1 MQTAGRY
8 VKLLDPNYAAQMNN
22 GTHAGGLGY
31 LASQLTQGLE
41 MGRQRQE
48 RQQAQ
53 EADQKAFQ
61 AAMRGFQGQGAPNRT
76 YSDPTGAPLTPGGTT
91 EPPKGYQGMF
101 AALDGLTG
109 PRAQEL
115 QFAALQ
121 GMESSK
127 PKPITAADLVKVP
140 DGNNGFRYQTA
151 QEALGQPAYQQPPD
165 IQVKLMQAGYQPGTP
180 EYQQAAR
187 DMLSKQGGVTV
198 NLPKGADELSK
209 LDAQFIGGMREGVQK
224 MRESMPDLQRVRAA
238 LDQFGTGPTA
248 NIRLFLGSLANDL
261 GLPVDPSLQEGE
273 LIQSI
278 QSRLAPAMRQTGSG
292 SSSDRDVSMFL
303 AALPNLLR
311 TPEGN
316 RQVVDHLERIA
327 QRKAQ
332 ELQFAE
338 NYYRQ
343 NGYSLIGMY
352 DAMDRELGPVFTPQ
366 DIAAMNQTV
375 PQAQEGLP
383 RMPSNTPP
391 PPENF
396 FLVE

>member
-1 MQTAGRY
+1 M
-8 VKLLDPNYAAQMNN
+8 
-22 GTHAGGLGY
+22 
-31 LASQLTQGLE
+31 
-41 MGRQRQE
+41 
-48 RQQAQ
+48 
-53 EADQKAFQ
+53 
-61 AAMRGFQGQGAPNRT
+61 
-76 YSDPTGAPLTPGGTT
+76 
-91 EPPKGYQGMF
+91 
-101 AALDGLTG
+101 
-109 PRAQEL
+109 
-115 QFAALQ
+115 
-121 GMESSK
+121 
-127 PKPITAADLVKVP
+127 
-140 DGNNGFRYQTA
+140 
-151 QEALGQPAYQQPPD
+151 
-165 IQVKLMQAGYQPGTP
+165 
-180 EYQQAAR
+180 
-187 DMLSKQGGVTV
+187 
-198 NLPKGADELSK
+198 PKGADELSK

-343 NGYSLIGMY
+343 NGYTLIGMY

-366 DIAAMNQTV
+366 DIAAMNQTA

>member
-22 GTHAGGLGY
+22 GTHAGGLAY
-31 LASQLTQGLE
+31 ALTQGFRGFE
-41 MGRQRQE
+41 VGNQRREDQL
-48 RQQAQ
+48 AK

-91 EPPKGYQGMF
+91 EPPKGFEGML
-101 AALDGLTG
+101 AGLEGLTG

-115 QFAALQ
+115 AFSAMQ
-121 GMESSK
+121 GMASQK
-127 PKPITAADLVKVP
+127 PDRVTAADLVKVP
-140 DGNNGFRYQTA
+140 DGQGGFRYQTA

-187 DMLSKQGGVTV
+187 DMLNKQGGVTV
-198 NLPKGADELSK
+198 NMPKGADELSK
-209 LDAQFIGGMREGVQK
+209 LDAQFIGGMRQGVQK

-338 NYYRQ
+338 KYYRQ